1 MPRHTLDPRNLQAG
15 FSVLGSEPCQCLVK
29 QEEAQGGQLQKAL
42 GTGCSHRCS
51 FRRSAVSR
59 KYQEKATWT
68 YQRSMEGREWGNTCQ
83 LQDSIETSSILG
95 ACLSK
100 AGGSL
105 QVRLHLVLNLQL
117 AHASSSLQ
125 MVEVNQLIWLSLGLG
140 VLHSADSVSALS

>member
-1 MPRHTLDPRNLQAG
+1 
-15 FSVLGSEPCQCLVK
+15 
-29 QEEAQGGQLQKAL
+29 
-42 GTGCSHRCS
+42 
-51 FRRSAVSR
+51 
-59 KYQEKATWT
+59 
-68 YQRSMEGREWGNTCQ
+68 MEGREWGNTCQ